1 MLVFALFVSLRER
14 TLVFETVDG
23 RAPRARAPGTQRRG
37 ILLLG
42 ALRCGQGRAPG
53 MLSAAG
59 GFRLFGLCDAAIL
72 SMAFGGISRGGTEAW
87 PGEARDGSSHR
98 YGRGYRPPAARC
110 ACAGKALR
118 GRGADRGSPRTVL
131 GPPRGGPRIRPAAP
145 RSSLGRCACSGRYA
159 AMGRCA
165 LEAWRLLGLDPE
177 SRPLPS
183 WLRGFIP

>member
-1 MLVFALFVSLRER
+1 MGPGVVLLPKKTQNFQLPRLESAVFWSHGGFFKDGANHLLVFALFVSLRER

-23 RAPRARAPGTQRRG
+23 RAPRARAPGSQRRV
-37 ILLLG
+37 ILLFG

-87 PGEARDGSSHR
+87 PGEVRDGSSHR

-131 GPPRGGPRIRPAAP
+131 GQ
-145 RSSLGRCACSGRYA
+145 S
-159 AMGRCA
+159 
-165 LEAWRLLGLDPE
+165 
-177 SRPLPS
+177 
-183 WLRGFIP
+183 